1 MNEFVAI
8 GRKADPSTSLGMT
21 CSLGMTRLFATPMNM
36 RMRLIHIGKF
46 FYLITACSLF
56 FCGGALAQARPVVV
70 ELPLHDT
77 IQTISA
83 GYLQRGLR
91 HAAEIHAEAVV
102 VEIGTPG
109 GLLTSTRAMVTAIE
123 QSQVPVIVYVAPSG
137 SRAAS
142 AGFFIL
148 ESADV
153 AAMAP
158 GTNTGA
164 SHPILEGRTMD
175 PILKQKIENDAAA
188 FLRSYVSRR
197 GRNVQAAE
205 DAVRNSKSYTDEE
218 ALHLRLID
226 TISPNATTLLD
237 HLNGTTIKRFD
248 GSAQVL
254 HTRDADVEV
263 MPGSTREH
271 ILSALTDPNLAVIL
285 LIAGALLIYLEF
297 NAPGTIVPGALGTL
311 LVLVSLFALN
321 LLPLEYTAVGF
332 LIAALVLFV
341 LDIKFATHGI
351 LGLVAIGC
359 LVFGLLTL
367 VDGPIPEMRVHL
379 GTALGA
385 GIGFGTITIFLTTI
399 ALRARRNKVQTGNE
413 ALLGTAATAQ
423 TALKPDGHVLV
434 RGELWMAH
442 SDTPIAAGEKVRIR
456 NRRGLILDVERD
468 ERGS

>member
-1 MNEFVAI
+1 MRIAESCS
-8 GRKADPSTSLGMT
+8 GRCSGMPTRFAAPMILLWLMLLPAMHLLG
-21 CSLGMTRLFATPMNM
+21 
-36 RMRLIHIGKF
+36 
-46 FYLITACSLF
+46 
-56 FCGGALAQARPVVV
+56 QARPLVM

-77 IQTISA
+77 IQPVSA
-83 GYLQRGLR
+83 GYIERGLR
-91 HAAEIHAEAVV
+91 KAADEHAAAVLI
-102 VEIGTPG
+102 EIGTPG
-109 GLLTSTRAMVTAIE
+109 GLLTSTRTMVTAIE
-123 QSQVPVIVYVAPSG
+123 QSPVPVIVYVAPSG

-188 FLRSYVSRR
+188 FLRSCVSRR

-205 DAVRNSKSYTDEE
+205 DAVRNSKSYTDQE
-218 ALHLRLID
+218 AMQMHLID
-226 TISPNATTLLD
+226 VISPSSAALLN
-237 HLNGTTIKRFD
+237 HLDGMTITRFS
-248 GSAQVL
+248 GVKEVL
-254 HTRDADVEV
+254 HTHGAEIKSV
-263 MPGSTREH
+263 PQSTRER
-271 ILSALTDPNLAVIL
+271 ILGAMTDPNLAVIL
-285 LIAGALLIYLEF
+285 LIGGALLIYLEF

-311 LVLVSLFALN
+311 LVLLSLFALN

-332 LIAALVLFV
+332 LIGALVLFV

-351 LGLVAIGC
+351 LGLVATGC

-367 VDGPIPEMRVHL
+367 VDGPIPEMRVHA

-385 GIGFGTITIFLTTI
+385 GIGFGAITIFLTTI
-399 ALRARRNKVQTGNE
+399 ALRARRNKVQTGGE
-413 ALLGTAATAQ
+413 AMLGTVAVVQ
-423 TALKPDGHVLV
+423 TALDPVGQVLV
-434 RGELWMAH
+434 RGELWQARAE
-442 SDTPIAAGEKVRIR
+442 SKIAVGETVRIR
-456 NRRGLILDVERD
+456 GRRGLLLDVERD

>member
-1 MNEFVAI
+1 MLLVWPNNVLPDVASFVVHA
-8 GRKADPSTSLGMT
+8 AQ
-21 CSLGMTRLFATPMNM
+21 TR
-36 RMRLIHIGKF
+36 
-46 FYLITACSLF
+46 S
-56 FCGGALAQARPVVV
+56 VVV

-77 IQTISA
+77 IQPISA

-91 HAAEIHAEAVV
+91 HAAQIHAEAVV
-102 VEIGTPG
+102 VELGTPG

-123 QSQVPVIVYVAPSG
+123 QSGVPVIVYVAPSG
-137 SRAAS
+137 SRAGS

-158 GTNTGA
+158 GTEAGA
-164 SHPILEGRTMD
+164 SHPILEGQKMG
-175 PILKQKIENDAAA
+175 PILKEKIENDAAA

-218 ALHLRLID
+218 AMQLHLID
-226 TISPNATTLLD
+226 VIAPNIATLLD
-237 HLNGTTIKRFD
+237 HLNGTTITRFN
-248 GSAQVL
+248 GTRQVL
-254 HTRDADVEV
+254 RTQDADVEIV
-263 MPGSTREH
+263 PASTRER

-285 LIAGALLIYLEF
+285 LILGGLLVYMEF

-311 LVLVSLFALN
+311 LVLISLFALN

-332 LIAALVLFV
+332 LIGAVVLFV
-341 LDIKFATHGI
+341 LDVKFATHGI
-351 LGLVAIGC
+351 LGLAGIGC

-385 GIGFGTITIFLTTI
+385 GIGFGLITIFLTTI
-399 ALRARRNKVQTGNE
+399 AVRARRNKVQTGGE
-413 ALLGTAATAQ
+413 ALLGTIAVAQ
-423 TALKPDGHVLV
+423 TALNPSGHVLV
-434 RGELWMAH
+434 RGELWQAH
-442 SDTPIAAGEKVRIR
+442 ADSPVAAGEMVRIR
-456 NRRGLILDVERD
+456 KRKGLLLEVERD
-468 ERGS
+468 QRGS

>member
-1 MNEFVAI
+1 MTKWMTARSTILTALIMAFGFPGI
-8 GRKADPSTSLGMT
+8 GASSVG
-21 CSLGMTRLFATPMNM
+21 SSV
-36 RMRLIHIGKF
+36 H
-46 FYLITACSLF
+46 
-56 FCGGALAQARPVVV
+56 RPVVL
-70 ELPLHDT
+70 ELPLHNT
-77 IQTISA
+77 IQPISA
-83 GYLQRGLR
+83 AYLERGL
-91 HAAEIHAEAVV
+91 HYAARIHAEAVI

-109 GLLTSTRAMVTAIE
+109 GLLTSTRVMVTAIE

-164 SHPILEGRTMD
+164 SHPILEGQKMD
-175 PILKQKIENDAAA
+175 PVLKLKIENDAAA

-205 DAVRNSKSYTDEE
+205 DAVRNSKSYTDQE
-218 ALHLRLID
+218 AMQLHLID
-226 TISPNATTLLD
+226 VISPSIPALLD
-237 HLNGTTIKRFD
+237 HLNGTRIARFS
-248 GSAQVL
+248 GETQVL
-254 HTRDADVEV
+254 QTSNADIEV
-263 MPGSTREH
+263 LPPSTRER
-271 ILSALTDPNLAVIL
+271 ILSALTDPNLAVML
-285 LIAGALLIYLEF
+285 LILGGLLVYLEF

-311 LVLVSLFALN
+311 LVLISLFALN

-351 LGLVAIGC
+351 LGLGAIGC

-367 VDGPIPEMRVHL
+367 VNGPIPEMRVHL

-385 GIGFGTITIFLTTI
+385 GIGFGLITIFLTTI
-399 ALRARRNKVQTGNE
+399 ALRARRNKVQTGGE
-413 ALLGTAATAQ
+413 ALLGTVAIAQ
-423 TALKPDGHVLV
+423 TTLNPNGQVLV
-434 RGELWMAH
+434 RGELWQAH
-442 SDTPIAAGEKVRIR
+442 AKVMVPVGEAVRIR
-456 NRRGLILDVERD
+456 ARNGLLLEVERD

>member
-1 MNEFVAI
+1 MPTRTKTRVCRFFVSA
-8 GRKADPSTSLGMT
+8 A
-21 CSLGMTRLFATPMNM
+21 F
-36 RMRLIHIGKF
+36 
-46 FYLITACSLF
+46 LF
-56 FCGGALAQARPVVV
+56 FFIFPYNWLGDASSLRVHAAQSRPVVV

-77 IQTISA
+77 IQPISA
-83 GYLQRGLR
+83 GYLQRGLL
-91 HAAEIHAEAVV
+91 HAARVHAEAVV
-102 VEIGTPG
+102 VELGTPG
-109 GLLTSTRAMVTAIE
+109 GLLTSTREIVTAIE
-123 QSQVPVIVYVAPSG
+123 QSEIPVIVYVAPSG

-164 SHPILEGRTMD
+164 SHPILEGQKME

-197 GRNVQAAE
+197 GRNVDAAE

-218 ALHLRLID
+218 AIKLHLID
-226 TISPNATTLLD
+226 VISPNVATLLNN
-237 HLNGTTIKRFD
+237 LNGTTITRFN
-248 GSAQVL
+248 GATQVL
-254 HTRDADVEV
+254 HTQDADVEI
-263 MPGSTREH
+263 MPASTRER
-271 ILSALTDPNLAVIL
+271 ILGALTNPDFAVIL
-285 LIAGALLIYLEF
+285 LILGGLLIYLEF

-332 LIAALVLFV
+332 LIGALVLFV

-351 LGLVAIGC
+351 LGLAGIGC

-367 VDGPIPEMRVHL
+367 VDGPIPELRVHL

-385 GIGFGTITIFLTTI
+385 GIGFGSITIFLTTI
-399 ALRARRNKVQTGNE
+399 AVRARRNKVQTGGE
-413 ALLGTAATAQ
+413 ALLGTMAIAQ
-423 TALKPDGHVLV
+423 TALTPNGHVLV
-434 RGELWMAH
+434 RGELWQAH
-442 SDTPIAAGEKVRIR
+442 ADAQIAAGETVRIR
-456 NRRGLILDVERD
+456 NRKGLLLEVERD
-468 ERGS
+468 QRGS